1 MATISVT
8 GAARR
13 LITPD
18 RGTARVVVRFEV
30 ERRGD
35 ALAAARRLHDR
46 LTSEARRLEADG
58 AATEWSADQVWV
70 STSERSRGERKEP
83 KRVTVATASVRVTFV
98 DLTALG
104 AWLAD
109 VAEREGASVYGIEWS
124 VSEER
129 RREVEA
135 EVRTEAALD
144 ALHRAR
150 AYASAVGLETV
161 ELTALDEPGL
171 REGRVQRGFVVG
183 GGVGPH
189 ADGSSARTGLRRAAR
204 RPRGEGRGHGR
215 LHRALTPAL
224 AADWDAVRR
233 RGCG

>member
-1 MATISVT
+1 
-8 GAARR
+8 
-13 LITPD
+13 
-18 RGTARVVVRFEV
+18 
-30 ERRGD
+30 
-35 ALAAARRLHDR
+35 
-46 LTSEARRLEADG
+46 
-58 AATEWSADQVWV
+58 
-70 STSERSRGERKEP
+70 
-83 KRVTVATASVRVTFV
+83 VTFV

-171 REGRVQRGFVVG
+171 RRKDE
-183 GGVGPH
+183 
-189 ADGSSARTGLRRAAR
+189 SSAGSWSGVALGRMPMAAAPAPDFDVRPDDLEVRA
-204 RPRGEGRGHGR
+204 EV
-215 LHRALTPAL
+215 T
-224 AADWDAVRR
+224 ADFTAH
-233 RGCG
+233 